1 VSADFPKRAAWLEYR
16 GRPKG
21 PFMRWAQRNR
31 TRRRGEHDVEQPFD
45 RSRNA
50 EKGALPVKRKHRV
63 RLKAALEGRLI
74 GRPLTAHERRW
85 L

>member
-1 VSADFPKRAAWLEYR
+1 
-16 GRPKG
+16 
-21 PFMRWAQRNR
+21 MRWAARNH
-31 TRRRGEHDVEQPFD
+31 TRIVRGEEVQIPRD

-50 EKGALPVKRKHRV
+50 EKAAVPHKRKNRV

-74 GRPLTAHERRW
+74 GRPLTAHERSW